1 MNETHTQLARWFGE
15 YVETFQACARGESEV
30 SALLDFIDVPLTF
43 ATDDG
48 AVALLTEAEVTA
60 AARAMI
66 DGMRA
71 ESYDHSRILDL
82 SVEAQNDS
90 SSLCRCTY
98 SRHRSDGTELSRFA
112 ASYLVVKGEV
122 GFYESFNFRSVG
134 HPSQCVSDPTVLR
147 VSALLSGKRS

>member
-122 GFYESFNFRSVG
+122 GLRIS
-134 HPSQCVSDPTVLR
+134 TV
-147 VSALLSGKRS
+147 VVQGGAA